1 MPGKIMNEVDVLG
14 RPISFSKERY
24 VEAVD
29 GYDVFLTIDET
40 IQYFTQK
47 AIEQAALDY
56 NLKGGCCHCNE
67 SQHR

>member
-1 MPGKIMNEVDVLG
+1 MNEVDVLG

-40 IQYFTQK
+40 IQFFTQK

-56 NLKGGCCHCNE
+56 NLKRGLLPL
-67 SQHR
+67 